1 MRRKK
6 VRTHYGDL
14 KFDELH
20 TLAGKVAACMRESTV
35 FIDLPVDLEEIESLA
50 EDYQT
55 KWEVAKDGGSK
66 LEKTLRDEARTALLD
81 AFSRLATYVNHTA
94 QGKMSILVSSGFELE
109 SDRKPLRPTN
119 APVLVKLTDGPQ
131 KNQLLLR
138 FQGVKK
144 RSFYEYQY
152 ADSLDNDGEPIWDE
166 IFQTTNSSTNIIAPT
181 RPGVIYYARVRTRN
195 GAGASDWS
203 EVASL
208 MAR

>member
-1 MRRKK
+1 MRKKK

-35 FIDLPVDLEEIESLA
+35 FIDLPVDLEEIENLA
-50 EDYQT
+50 EDYQI

-66 LEKTLRDEARTALLD
+66 LEKTLRDEAKAELLE
-81 AFSRLATYVNHTA
+81 AFSRLATFVNHTA
-94 QGKMSILVSSGFELE
+94 RGKMSVLVSSGFELE
-109 SDRKPLRPTN
+109 SDRKPLSPTH
-119 APVLVKLTDGPQ
+119 APVLVKLMDGPQ

-152 ADSLDNDGEPIWDE
+152 ADSLDNDGEPIWGE
-166 IFQTTNSSTNIIAPT
+166 MLQTRNSSANIIAPT

-203 EVASL
+203 DVASL